1 MIGAVKEKFRN
12 SSIGLKFVAALTAV
26 ISVLM
31 ILGTIFVT
39 RMLMKGQY
47 RALESHGLELG
58 HFLGKAGTD
67 AIFMKDSAAVEGLV
81 FDAVRS
87 RDMLYVYVQDGSGAV
102 LSSSLASFNRDSQEI
117 KTLLSNEKSENVAAL
132 AAKVK
137 ERYDVLEVSTD
148 IGYQGTKI
156 GRVIM
161 GFSRARI
168 KKGAWNVIALLLG
181 TSVGIVLALSAV
193 VYGMAR
199 KMIVAPTAEAEAVA
213 WNISEGNLTQSVR
226 VKSMDEFGMLG
237 RGLNRMIVGLK
248 GMIGRVRDAAI
259 HAGSM
264 SDQVRGISEK
274 ITSGSRDQS
283 EAVEEA
289 ASSVN
294 EMHFALKEI
303 AGNVENLY
311 ASSEH
316 TSSSVLEMAAS
327 VDEVARTMSDL
338 TTSIEDTSTA
348 IAQMSAAV
356 RQTAENVE
364 ILSSAAEETAASANE
379 ISASVRE
386 VESNAK
392 QSASLAEAVA
402 ADAQQLGMRSI
413 EKTIDGMKKI
423 ESATRHTADVV
434 GRLRERSESIGGIL
448 TVIEDITDQTGL
460 LALNAAIL
468 AAQAGEHGK
477 GFAVVAAEIRELAN
491 RTASSTQEIGKLITS
506 VQEESREAAEAMAEG
521 RPLVEEGA
529 RLSQDA
535 GEALKKILDRAGQ
548 SRDMSKSISKAAAEQ
563 TRGIKQVS
571 EAVEKI
577 NEMTHQIARAAREQK
592 SGSEQITKAA
602 EKMREITRF
611 VKSATSEQGKGSK
624 GITAAVEEVNTKVG
638 MVNRAAGEVRAGSDL
653 IVKAIDRIKATAK
666 VNTDLAAGLND
677 TVEIMASLS
686 DSLKKGVE
694 KFKI

>member
-1 MIGAVKEKFRN
+1 MIEALREKIRN
-12 SSIGLKFVAALTAV
+12 SIGLKFVAALTVV
-26 ISVLM
+26 ISLLM
-31 ILGTIFVT
+31 IMGTIFVA
-39 RMLMKGQY
+39 RMLMTGQY
-47 RALESHGLELG
+47 RALETRGREMGRLI
-58 HFLGKAGTD
+58 GTVGAD
-67 AIFMKDSAAVEGLV
+67 AILMKDVLKIENIVSDAA
-81 FDAVRS
+81 RS
-87 RDMLYVYVQDGSGAV
+87 QEALYVYVQDASGAV
-102 LSSSLASFNRDSQEI
+102 LSSSFTSFNRENPDI
-117 KTLLSNEKSENVAAL
+117 KTVLSAEKSEDVAAV

-137 ERYDVLEVSTD
+137 KKLNALEVPVD
-148 IGYQGTKI
+148 ITIEGTKL
-156 GRVIM
+156 GSVTM
-161 GFSRARI
+161 GFSRTKI
-168 KKGAWNVIALLLG
+168 KRDAWTIVALLLG

-193 VYGMAR
+193 VYVMAR

-213 WNISEGNLTQSVR
+213 WNISDGDLTQSVR
-226 VKSMDEFGMLG
+226 VQSTDEFGMLG

-248 GMIGRVRDAAI
+248 GMIGSVRDASI
-259 HAGSM
+259 HVGSM
-264 SDQVRGISEK
+264 SGKVRDISEK
-274 ITSGSRDQS
+274 ITNGSREQS

-303 AGNVENLY
+303 AGTVENLH

-327 VDEVARTMSDL
+327 VDEVAGTMTGL
-338 TTSIEDTSTA
+338 ATSIEETSTA

-356 RQTAENVE
+356 KQTAENVE
-364 ILSSAAEETAASANE
+364 VLSSAAEETAASANE

-402 ADAQQLGMRSI
+402 ADAQQLGVRSI

-423 ESATRHTADVV
+423 ASATRQTADVI
-434 GRLRERSESIGGIL
+434 GRLRERSESIGSIL

-460 LALNAAIL
+460 LALHAAIL

-491 RTASSTQEIGKLITS
+491 RTASSTQEIGNLITA
-506 VQEESREAAEAMAEG
+506 VQEESREASEAMTGGLAVVGEG
-521 RPLVEEGA
+521 T

-535 GEALKKILDRAGQ
+535 GEALRKILERAGQ
-548 SRDMSKSISKAAAEQ
+548 SCDMSRSISRASAEQ
-563 TRGIKQVS
+563 ARGIKQVS
-571 EAVEKI
+571 EAVDKI
-577 NEMTHQIARAAREQK
+577 NEMTHQIARATNEQK
-592 SGSEQITKAA
+592 SGSEQIAKAA

-611 VKSATSEQGKGSK
+611 VKSATIEQAKGSK
-624 GITAAVEEVNTKVG
+624 GISAAVEEINSKVG

-653 IVKAIDRIKATAK
+653 IVKAIDRIKSIAK
-666 VNTDLAAGLND
+666 VNTNLAVGLND

-686 DSLKKGVE
+686 DSLKQGVE

>member
-1 MIGAVKEKFRN
+1 MIGALKEKFRN
-12 SSIGLKFVAALTAV
+12 SIGLKFVAALTAV
-26 ISVLM
+26 ISLLM
-31 ILGTIFVT
+31 IMGTIFVAQ
-39 RMLMKGQY
+39 MLMKGQY
-47 RALESHGLELG
+47 SALESHGHELG
-58 HFLGKAGTD
+58 RFVGKAGTD
-67 AIFMKDSAAVEGLV
+67 PILMKDFIQVDALV
-81 FDAVRS
+81 SDAVQS
-87 RDMLYVYVQDGSGAV
+87 QDALYTYVQDASGAV
-102 LSSSLASFNRDSQEI
+102 LNSVVASFNRDNPDVKAFLAS
-117 KTLLSNEKSENVAAL
+117 EKSEDVAGL
-132 AAKVK
+132 AAAIRKK
-137 ERYDVLEVSTD
+137 LDALEVPVD
-148 IGYQGTKI
+148 INVQDTRL
-156 GRVIM
+156 GRVTM

-168 KKGAWNVIALLLG
+168 KKDAWTIIALLLG
-181 TSVGIVLALSAV
+181 TSVGIVFALSAV
-193 VYGMAR
+193 VHIMAR
-199 KMIVAPTAEAEAVA
+199 KMIVTPAAEAEAVA
-213 WNISEGNLTQSVR
+213 WNISEGNLTQSVQVR
-226 VKSMDEFGMLG
+226 SMDEFGMLG

-248 GMIGRVRDAAI
+248 NMIGSVRDAAI
-259 HAGSM
+259 HVGSM
-264 SDQVRGISEK
+264 SGKIRDISEK
-274 ITSGSRDQS
+274 ISGGSRNQS

-303 AGNVENLY
+303 AGNVENLH

-327 VDEVARTMSDL
+327 VDEVAKTMSDL
-338 TTSIEDTSTA
+338 TTSIEDTSSA

-356 RQTAENVE
+356 KQIAENVE

-402 ADAQQLGMRSI
+402 GDAQQLGMRSI
-413 EKTIDGMKKI
+413 EKTIDGMKRI
-423 ESATRHTADVV
+423 EEATRRTADVV

-477 GFAVVAAEIRELAN
+477 GFAVVATEIRGLAN
-491 RTASSTQEIGKLITS
+491 RTASSTQEIGKLISS

-521 RPLVEEGA
+521 RALVEEGG
-529 RLSQDA
+529 RLTQDA
-535 GEALKKILDRAGQ
+535 GDALGKILERAGQ
-548 SRDMSKSISKAAAEQ
+548 SRDMSRSISKASAEQ
-563 TRGIKQVS
+563 ARGIKQVS
-571 EAVEKI
+571 EAVDKI
-577 NEMTHQIARAAREQK
+577 NEMTHQIARATQEQK
-592 SGSEQITKAA
+592 SGSEQITRAA

-611 VKSATSEQGKGSK
+611 VKSATSEQAKGSK
-624 GITAAVEEVNTKVG
+624 GISAAVEAISTKVG
-638 MVNRAAGEVRAGSDL
+638 MVNRAAGEVRSGSDL
-653 IVKAIDRIKATAK
+653 IVKAIDRIKTIAR
-666 VNTDLAAGLND
+666 VNTDLAVGLND

>member
-1 MIGAVKEKFRN
+1 MRGALKEKIRN
-12 SSIGLKFVAALTAV
+12 SIGLKFVAALTAV
-26 ISVLM
+26 ISLLM
-31 ILGTIFVT
+31 IMGTIFVA
-39 RMLMKGQY
+39 RMLMTGQY
-47 RALESHGLELG
+47 RALETRAREMGR
-58 HFLGKAGTD
+58 FIGKAGVDPILAKDTARIETLASD
-67 AIFMKDSAAVEGLV
+67 AARSQ
-81 FDAVRS
+81 DA
-87 RDMLYVYVQDGSGAV
+87 LYTYIQDASGAV
-102 LSSSLASFNRDSQEI
+102 LSSALTSFNREDPDV
-117 KTLLSNEKSENVAAL
+117 KAFLASERSEDVAAL
-132 AAKVK
+132 SARIREKLDA
-137 ERYDVLEVSTD
+137 LEVPVD
-148 IGYQGTKI
+148 ITVERTRI
-156 GRVIM
+156 GRVTM
-161 GFSRARI
+161 GFSKAKI
-168 KKGAWNVIALLLG
+168 KKDAWTIVALLLG

-193 VYGMAR
+193 VYVMAR

-213 WNISEGNLTQSVR
+213 WNISDGNLTQSVR
-226 VKSMDEFGMLG
+226 VRSMDEFGMLG

-248 GMIGRVRDAAI
+248 SMIGSVRDASI
-259 HAGSM
+259 HVGSM
-264 SDQVRGISEK
+264 SGQVRVISEK
-274 ITSGSRDQS
+274 ITNGSREQS

-303 AGNVENLY
+303 AGNVENLH

-327 VDEVARTMSDL
+327 VDEVASTMSGL

-356 RQTAENVE
+356 KQTAENVE

-379 ISASVRE
+379 ISVSVRE

-423 ESATRHTADVV
+423 KSATRQAADVV
-434 GRLRERSESIGGIL
+434 GRLRERSESIGSIL

-477 GFAVVAAEIRELAN
+477 GFAVVAAEIRELAT
-491 RTASSTQEIGKLITS
+491 RTASSTQEIGKLITA
-506 VQEESREAAEAMAEG
+506 VQEESREASEAMTGGLAV
-521 RPLVEEGA
+521 VEEGA

-535 GEALKKILDRAGQ
+535 GEALKKILERADQ
-548 SRDMSKSISKAAAEQ
+548 SRDMSRSISRASAEQ
-563 TRGIKQVS
+563 AKGIRQVS
-571 EAVEKI
+571 EAVDKI
-577 NEMTHQIARAAREQK
+577 NEMTHQIARATHEQK
-592 SGSEQITKAA
+592 SGSEQITKSA

-611 VKSATSEQGKGSK
+611 VKSATIEQAKGSK
-624 GITAAVEEVNTKVG
+624 GITAAVEEINAKVG

-653 IVKAIDRIKATAK
+653 IVKAIDRIKSIAK
-666 VNTDLAAGLND
+666 VNTDLAVGLNN

-686 DSLKKGVE
+686 DSLKQGVE

>member
-1 MIGAVKEKFRN
+1 MIGSLKEKIRN
-12 SSIGLKFVAALTAV
+12 SIGLKFVAALTAV

-31 ILGTIFVT
+31 IVGTIFVA

-47 RALESHGLELG
+47 SALESHGLELG
-58 HFLGKAGTD
+58 HYLGKAGTD
-67 AIFMKDSAAVEGLV
+67 ALFMKDSAMIEGLV

-87 RDMLYVYVQDGSGAV
+87 RDVLYVYVQDGSGAV
-102 LSSSLASFNRDSQEI
+102 LSSSLVGFNRESPEV
-117 KTLLSNEKSENVAAL
+117 KALLADEKSDNVVAL
-132 AAKVK
+132 AAKLK
-137 ERYDVLEVSTD
+137 KTLDALEVSID
-148 IGYQGTKI
+148 INYQGAKI
-156 GRVIM
+156 GSVTM

-168 KKGAWNVIALLLG
+168 KKDAWTIIALLLG

-193 VYGMAR
+193 VYVMAR

-226 VKSMDEFGMLG
+226 VQSMDEFGMLG

-248 GMIGRVRDAAI
+248 TMIGSVRDASI
-259 HAGSM
+259 HVGSM
-264 SDQVRGISEK
+264 SGQVRTISEK
-274 ITSGSRDQS
+274 ITNGSREQS

-303 AGNVENLY
+303 AENVENLH

-316 TSSSVLEMAAS
+316 TSSAVLEMAAS
-327 VDEVARTMSDL
+327 VDEVDSTMSSL

-356 RQTAENVE
+356 KQTAENVE

-379 ISASVRE
+379 IAASVRE

-402 ADAQQLGMRSI
+402 ADAQQLGVRSI

-423 ESATRHTADVV
+423 ESATRQAADVV
-434 GRLRERSESIGGIL
+434 GRLRGRSESIGSIL

-491 RTASSTQEIGKLITS
+491 RTASSTQEIGKLITA
-506 VQEESREAAEAMAEG
+506 VQEESREASEAMTGGLAI
-521 RPLVEEGA
+521 VEEGA
-529 RLSQDA
+529 KLSQNAGDA
-535 GEALKKILDRAGQ
+535 LRKILERADQ
-548 SRDMSKSISKAAAEQ
+548 SRDMSKSISKASAEQ
-563 TRGIKQVS
+563 AKGIRQVS
-571 EAVEKI
+571 EAVDKI
-577 NEMTHQIARAAREQK
+577 NEMTHQIARATHEQK
-592 SGSEQITKAA
+592 SGSEQIAKAA

-611 VKSATSEQGKGSK
+611 VRSATIEQAKGSK
-624 GITAAVEEVNTKVG
+624 GISAAVEDINIKVG

-653 IVKAIDRIKATAK
+653 IVKAMDRIKSIVK
-666 VNTDLAAGLND
+666 VNTNLAVGLND

-686 DSLKKGVE
+686 DSLKQGVQ

>member
-1 MIGAVKEKFRN
+1 MIGTLKEKFRN
-12 SSIGLKFVAALTAV
+12 SIGLKFVAALTAV

-31 ILGTIFVT
+31 IVGTIFVA

-47 RALESHGLELG
+47 GALESHGLELA
-58 HFLGKAGTD
+58 HYLGKAGTD
-67 AIFMKDSAAVEGLV
+67 AIFMKDPATIEGLV

-87 RDMLYVYVQDGSGAV
+87 RDMLYTHVQDGSGAV
-102 LSSSLASFNRDSQEI
+102 LSGPFASFNRENPDV
-117 KTLLSNEKSENVAAL
+117 KALLANEKSDDVVTL
-132 AAKVK
+132 AATVRKK
-137 ERYDVLEVSTD
+137 LDALEVSID
-148 IGYQGTKI
+148 INYQGAKI
-156 GRVIM
+156 GRVTM
-161 GFSRARI
+161 GFSRTRI
-168 KKGAWNVIALLLG
+168 KKEAWTIIALLLG
-181 TSVGIVLALSAV
+181 TSVGIVFALSAV
-193 VYGMAR
+193 VHIMAR
-199 KMIVAPTAEAEAVA
+199 KMIVAPAAEAEAVA

-226 VKSMDEFGMLG
+226 VRSMDEFGMLG

-248 GMIGRVRDAAI
+248 TMIGSVRDASL
-259 HAGSM
+259 HVGSM
-264 SDQVRGISEK
+264 SGQVRDISEK
-274 ITSGSRDQS
+274 ITNGGREQS

-303 AGNVENLY
+303 AGNVENLH

-316 TSSSVLEMAAS
+316 TSSAVLEMAAS
-327 VDEVARTMSDL
+327 VDEVAGTMSSL

-348 IAQMSAAV
+348 IAQMSAAIK
-356 RQTAENVE
+356 QTAENVE

-379 ISASVRE
+379 ISVSVRE

-402 ADAQQLGMRSI
+402 ADAQQLGVRSI

-423 ESATRHTADVV
+423 ESATRQAADVV
-434 GRLRERSESIGGIL
+434 GRLRGRSESIGSIL

-491 RTASSTQEIGKLITS
+491 RTALSTQEIGKLITA
-506 VQEESREAAEAMAEG
+506 VQDESREASEAMTG
-521 RPLVEEGA
+521 GLVVVEEGA
-529 RLSQDA
+529 RLSQAA
-535 GEALKKILDRAGQ
+535 GEALRKILERADQ
-548 SRDMSKSISKAAAEQ
+548 SRDMSRSISRASAEQ
-563 TRGIKQVS
+563 AKGIKQVS
-571 EAVEKI
+571 EAVDKI
-577 NEMTHQIARAAREQK
+577 NEMTHQIARATHEQR
-592 SGSEQITKAA
+592 SGSEQIAKAS

-611 VKSATSEQGKGSK
+611 VKSAMVEQAKGGKGIS
-624 GITAAVEEVNTKVG
+624 GAVEEINAKVG

-653 IVKAIDRIKATAK
+653 IVKAIDRIKSIAK
-666 VNTDLAAGLND
+666 VNTNLAVGLND

-686 DSLKKGVE
+686 DSLKQGVE